1 MEVVPSR
8 QCGPLLKTL
17 SPLPASLEHL
27 KRVRPRPDEGL
38 VEVIISD
45 GATGD
50 ASGEE
55 RWVPDRM
62 PVTLAQFDAWKCHWP
77 LTFRWPE
84 VQLHPNRVCNTHVLS
99 IALPLRPE
107 RVGSTQSNMSIPR
120 STAPTRSSG
129 LPTPIR

>member
-62 PVTLAQFDAWKCHWP
+62 PVTLAQFDAWKGHWP
-77 LTFRWPE
+77 LTFRRPSWVPHE
-84 VQLHPNRVCNTHVLS
+84 IDAATAARFARGLARAEELAASAKAAGFVC
-99 IALPLRPE
+99 
-107 RVGSTQSNMSIPR
+107 SNFNFF
-120 STAPTRSSG
+120 
-129 LPTPIR
+129 